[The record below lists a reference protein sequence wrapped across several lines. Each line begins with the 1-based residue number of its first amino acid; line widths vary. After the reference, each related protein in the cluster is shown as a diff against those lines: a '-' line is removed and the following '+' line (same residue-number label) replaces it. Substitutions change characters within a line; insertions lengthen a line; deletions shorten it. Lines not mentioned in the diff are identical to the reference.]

1 MIAVSTEPHD
11 RTESAVKGQGLEN
24 HEGPK
29 IEPLKLLMPFNGWEQ
44 EVFVPAEF
52 VLSTILPAVEHEIG
66 HIVAA
71 AHFGALIIGIGLG
84 PISER
89 STDGWFLQAVYGWEA
104 VPVETR
110 CIVLAAGP
118 AADLLYR
125 GRIDE
130 GAASGDLNDI
140 EGLSGTRSLEPYLDR
155 ATELLSEYRSEIAW
169 IAERLRAA
177 LTDGE
182 WRHMIRLPNGRQV
195 ALFIDEATL
204 RDCP

>member
-1 MIAVSTEPHD
+1 METRERSTVH
-11 RTESAVKGQGLEN
+11 
-24 HEGPK
+24 
-29 IEPLKLLMPFNGWEQ
+29 PLKLLMPFNGGEQ

-52 VLSTILPAVEHEIG
+52 VLSVILPAVEHEIG

-71 AHFGALIIGIGLG
+71 AHFGALIVGIGLG

-89 STDGWFLQAVYGWEA
+89 STDGWFFQAVYGWEEA
-104 VPVETR
+104 PVETK

-140 EGLSGTRSLEPYLDR
+140 EALTGTRSLEPYLER
-155 ATELLSEYRSEIAW
+155 ATDLLSEYRSEIAW
-169 IAERLRAA
+169 VAERLSEA

-182 WRHMIRLPNGRQV
+182 WRRMVRLPNGRLV
-195 ALFIDEATL
+195 VLFIDEPTL
-204 RDCP
+204 RECP